1 MKDLY
6 RSLAFLLSLCLLL
19 GLCACAGVGGLELSP
34 WVDVYAMDAL
44 SELRY
49 DETSE
54 DALPAVSLE
63 YLPSADGKV
72 VYQKG
77 GAVIDASNLKDGYVM
92 CKYTMGETKLKVRIT
107 GPNDVKLDFSLRSD
121 GEWET
126 FPLSYG
132 SGSYKV
138 GVYKHKSGNKYTT
151 LLSQTVEVKLEDELA
166 PFLRPNQK
174 AFFTAES
181 AAVAKAAEL
190 CTGLGSELEKVG
202 AIYTYVI
209 NNITYDYAKA
219 EQILNGSLSG
229 YVPDV
234 DLVLES
240 GSGICSD
247 YSSLMAAMLR
257 SQGVATKVI
266 YGYAGDVY
274 HAWISVY
281 TVEYG
286 WVEAAIYFDG
296 QQWMRMDP
304 TFVATG
310 GNNSDMLK
318 YIGDG
323 NNYSVKYMY

>member
-1 MKDLY
+1 MK
-6 RSLAFLLSLCLLL
+6 RSLAMILCLILLL
-19 GLCACAGVGGLELSP
+19 GLCACAGVGGLDISP
-34 WVDVYAMDAL
+34 WTDAHAMDARMEL
-44 SELRY
+44 SY
-49 DETSE
+49 ND
-54 DALPAVSLE
+54 PAEEQQPSVMLE

-72 VYQKG
+72 VYQKS

-92 CKYTMGETKLKVRIT
+92 CKYTLGETKLKVRIT
-107 GPNDVKLDFSLRSD
+107 GPNGVKLDFSLRSD
-121 GEWET
+121 GQWET

-151 LLSQTVEVKLEDELA
+151 LLSQTVEVKLENELA

-181 AAVAKAAEL
+181 AVVAKAAEL
-190 CTGLGSELEKVG
+190 CAGCTTELEKVA
-202 AIYTYVI
+202 AIYNYVI
-209 NNITYDYAKA
+209 NNITYDYDKA
-219 EQILNGSLSG
+219 QMIVDGSISG

-234 DLVLES
+234 DQVLES
-240 GSGICSD
+240 GTGVCSD

-257 SQGVATKVI
+257 SQGVATKVV

-286 WVEAAIYFDG
+286 WVEAAVYFDG
-296 QQWMRMDP
+296 EQWMRMDP

-310 GNNSDMLK
+310 GNNTATLD

-323 NNYSVKYMY
+323 TNYSVKYMY